1 VKVVVDDV
9 LWVHDVR
16 PHGQQIRVN
25 HVVVRYWVRQSKG
38 PKYILGARY
47 SASVGGFKLK
57 YMEIWLRPR
66 IVVLVSTEQHV
77 FTGQP
82 ANSAF
87 TGSKHAKNSKY
98 STLSSSVLLPRC
110 TVPQLEFSQFEALT

>member
-66 IVVLVSTEQHV
+66 IIVLVSTEQHV

-82 ANSAF
+82 ANSTF
-87 TGSKHAKNSKY
+87 TGSKHAKNSK
-98 STLSSSVLLPRC
+98 
-110 TVPQLEFSQFEALT
+110 